1 MNAIVTGAT
10 KGIGRA
16 LVELLAANK
25 YNVALCARNDSE
37 IQTLLNELS
46 EKHPDSRFYG
56 LAADLEDQGDVA
68 RFAAFAQQ
76 NLGNAD
82 VLINNAG
89 LFMPSGLMEEDDD
102 ALARQM
108 KVNVYTPHF
117 LSKFFIKNMVPKKG
131 GHIFNICSIASLT
144 PLAGCASYSITKAAL
159 LTLTKLL
166 REELINSGIKV
177 TAVLPGATLTDSWS
191 GTTLPPER
199 FVLPEDVAN
208 AVLSCL
214 SMSAGANVDEIVI
227 RPLQGE
233 I

>member
-16 LVELLAANK
+16 LVMHLAANN
-25 YNVALCARNDSE
+25 YNVALCARNDLDVQ
-37 IQTLLNELS
+37 IFLKELK
-46 EKHPDSRFYG
+46 EKYPELKFYG
-56 LAADLEDQGDVA
+56 TAANLENQDEVEL
-68 RFAAFAQQ
+68 FAAFALKS
-76 NLGNAD
+76 LGTVE

-89 LFMPSGLMEEDDD
+89 LFMPSGLMQEDDK
-102 ALARQM
+102 ALERQM

-117 LSKFFIKNMVPKKG
+117 LSKFFIKNFRPNSK
-131 GHIFNICSIASLT
+131 GHIFNICSIASIT
-144 PLAGCASYSITKAAL
+144 PLVGCASYTITKAAL

-166 REELINSGIKV
+166 REELLNSGIKV

-199 FVLPEDVAN
+199 FVLADDVAK

-214 SMSAGANVDEIVI
+214 SMSAGANVDEIII
-227 RPLQGE
+227 RPLKGE